1 MVSNNNSGYILP
13 SVLLISLLVTSLLM
27 GILSIIFFY
36 NAENQKLI
44 KKTELDLACYSAL
57 QTFISENQDATKE
70 EIFIKIDSIKVRL
83 RNKIKGIYTEVQTT
97 AYNKKDS
104 SKIYYLLGNQ
114 IENQFQ
120 NAVII
125 SKDKLRASIAGDTK
139 INGDMLLTSDKVKIG
154 RISGIKSANKN
165 YLNGEIITQ
174 EEIQVKLFNELL
186 ISNQF
191 NNDFLR
197 NNPQYVDGDFEL
209 NNATTSEIIEN
220 ISTQISGDLVVS
232 GEVIEKKLGN
242 TSNLLVS
249 GEVVFNEG
257 TYSSSDMKV
266 VSDSSITIEENC
278 IIENTILVAESKII
292 IEGNT
297 HFKNVQLFSKKGIEI
312 SGANFRYPSI
322 IAVYSNL
329 DLESNLENK
338 IKIESSIV
346 NGSILCINST
356 TGLSN
361 NKNLIEIDEDS
372 KVQGLI
378 YSENNSKIAGEVNG
392 IIYTHSFWYYKEP
405 TEYINWLVDV
415 KVDREKLDEAF
426 LLPVG
431 FSEVNNFRILKETW
445 IN

>member
-1 MVSNNNSGYILP
+1 MVLNNNSGYILP

-97 AYNKKDS
+97 AFNNKDS
-104 SKIYYLLGNQ
+104 SKVYYLLGNQ

-125 SKDKLRASIAGDTK
+125 SKDNLRASITGNTK
-139 INGDMLLTSDKVKIG
+139 IIGDMLLTSDKVKIG

-165 YLNGEIITQ
+165 YLNGKIITQ
-174 EEIQVKLFNELL
+174 EEIQAKLFNELL
-186 ISNQF
+186 ITNQF
-191 NNDFLR
+191 NNDYFI
-197 NNPQYVDGDFEL
+197 NNSQYIDGDFQL
-209 NNATTSEIIEN
+209 NNLTSSELIEN
-220 ISTQISGDLVVS
+220 ISTKISGDLVVS

-242 TSNLLVS
+242 ASNLFVS

-257 TYSSSDMKV
+257 TYSSSDMRI

-292 IEGNT
+292 IMDNT

-372 KVQGLI
+372 MIQGLI